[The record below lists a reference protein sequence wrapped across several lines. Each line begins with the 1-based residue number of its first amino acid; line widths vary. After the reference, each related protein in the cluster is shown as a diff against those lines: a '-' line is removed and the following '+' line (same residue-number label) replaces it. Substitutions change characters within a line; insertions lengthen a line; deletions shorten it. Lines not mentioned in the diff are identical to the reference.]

1 MLTMI
6 GYFRTPLYRPV
17 EDNAPVTIAR
27 PEAPMGKEPADPAD
41 LRDAPRRNLFLAAAI
56 ESDAVSGP
64 VRIRNLSGSGAM
76 LEGAALPA
84 CGEQVVLRRPDL
96 QIRGVVVWSA
106 GSRCGVRFDG
116 NITVSE
122 WVHGK
127 RSGNGAAL
135 RDGAPAPPGEAAG
148 PFDPASVPED
158 LDRRLA
164 EEIAF
169 VQRLLDS
176 IAGVLA
182 DERLLVQRHPGAV
195 QNFDLAGQILWHVA
209 AILRSDNRAAAI
221 HAIGIDDLR
230 ARLTRK
236 PVFKS

>member
-1 MLTMI
+1 M
-6 GYFRTPLYRPV
+6 
-17 EDNAPVTIAR
+17 TIAS
-27 PEAPMGKEPADPAD
+27 PEASMGKEPAQPED
-41 LRDAPRRNLFLAAAI
+41 LRGGPRRNLFLSAAI

-64 VRIRNLSGSGAM
+64 VRIRNLSEFGAM

-84 CGEQVVLRRPDL
+84 CGERLVLRRPDL
-96 QIRGVVVWSA
+96 QIRGNVIWSA
-106 GSRCGVRFDG
+106 GARCGVRFEG

-127 RSGNGAAL
+127 GSGHASASGPSGAGAIQAAL
-135 RDGAPAPPGEAAG
+135 RAGTLPPPGEAACSL
-148 PFDPASVPED
+148 DPASVPEN
-158 LDRRLA
+158 LDHRLA

-176 IAGVLA
+176 IAGILS
-182 DERLLVQRHPGAV
+182 DERLLVQRHPGAL
-195 QNFDLAGQILWHVA
+195 QNFDLAGQILGHVA

-221 HAIGIDDLR
+221 HAIGIEDLR

>member
-1 MLTMI
+1 
-6 GYFRTPLYRPV
+6 
-17 EDNAPVTIAR
+17 
-27 PEAPMGKEPADPAD
+27 MGEEPAQPVD
-41 LRDAPRRNLFLAAAI
+41 LRQAPRRNLFLAAVI

-64 VRIRNLSGSGAM
+64 VRIRNLSGCGAM
-76 LEGAALPA
+76 LDGAALPA

-96 QIRGVVVWSA
+96 QIRGNVIWSA
-106 GSRCGVRFDG
+106 GSRCGVRFEG

-127 RSGNGAAL
+127 GSGNGSASGPAGAGAIQAAL
-135 RDGAPAPPGEAAG
+135 RAGTLPPPGEAAG
-148 PFDPASVPED
+148 SFDPAAVPED
-158 LDRRLA
+158 LDHRLA

-176 IAGVLA
+176 IAGDLA
-182 DERLLVQRHPGAV
+182 DERLLVQRHPRAL
-195 QNFDLAGQILWHVA
+195 QNFDLAGQILGHLA

-230 ARLTRK
+230 SRLTRERL
-236 PVFKS
+236 FKS